1 MSNSSCFYI
10 SKGVF
15 RLNKKLFALP
25 VAAMM
30 TIVVGCGMN
39 DNETAV
45 QDRNNKNVQP
55 IGYYS
60 SDNVRNGGGNAR
72 VLDGT
77 DHEGPVTEMMDQTIN
92 NRDRNYQ
99 RLQNDGFS
107 RNDANYHGHLGLN
120 ERQPRSSYYEGYDGN
135 FINQINQAAHVNN
148 VRDVE
153 SLVRGNDVLIAVNLA
168 DNNRKQET
176 ITKVQ
181 QAVSPYLNGKTAH
194 IVTDSTTFNRI
205 KVIDNDLR
213 EGGPRDQINLDTQN
227 IFNALKKR

>member
-1 MSNSSCFYI
+1 M
-10 SKGVF
+10 
-15 RLNKKLFALP
+15 NKKLFALP
-25 VAAMM
+25 VAAIMS
-30 TIVVGCGMN
+30 IGLAGCGLN

-60 SDNVRNGGGNAR
+60 SDNQRNGGGNAR
-72 VLDGT
+72 ILDGV
-77 DHEGPVTEMMDQTIN
+77 DNDGPVTEMMDNTIN
-92 NRDRNYQ
+92 NGDRNYQ

-107 RNDANYHGHLGLN
+107 RNDANYHGHLGFN
-120 ERQPRSSYYEGYDGN
+120 ERKPRSSYYEGYDGN
-135 FINQINQAAHVNN
+135 FINQINQAARVNN

-153 SLVRGNDVLIAVNLA
+153 SLVNGNDVLIAVNLA
-168 DNNRKQET
+168 DNDRKQET
-176 ITKVQ
+176 ITKIQ

-194 IVTDSTTFNRI
+194 IVTDSSTFNRI

-227 IFNALKKR
+227 IFNSLKKR

>member
-1 MSNSSCFYI
+1 M
-10 SKGVF
+10 
-15 RLNKKLFALP
+15 NKKLLSLP
-25 VAAMM
+25 VAAIMS
-30 TIVVGCGMN
+30 ISLAGCGIN

-45 QDRNNKNVQP
+45 QDRNNNNVQP

-60 SDNVRNGGGNAR
+60 SDNQRNGGGNAR
-72 VLDGT
+72 ILDEV
-77 DHEGPVTEMMDQTIN
+77 DNDGPVTEMMDQTFN

-99 RLQNDGFS
+99 RLQNNGFS
-107 RNDANYHGHLGLN
+107 RNDANYHGHLGNN
-120 ERQPRSSYYEGYDGN
+120 ERKPRSSYYEGYDGK

-168 DNNRKQET
+168 DNDRKQET
-176 ITKVQ
+176 IAKIR
-181 QAVSPYLNGKTAH
+181 QAVSPYLNGKTAY
-194 IVTDSTTFNRI
+194 IATDPSTFNHI

-213 EGGPRDQINLDTQN
+213 QGGPRDQINLDTQN